1 MFTGIIEEKANVLK
15 INKTSDTMVLTLKAK
30 DIISGIAL
38 GDSISV
44 NGVCLTVTSF
54 DEESFTV
61 DVMPETMTATSLKKL
76 KEGTAV
82 NVERAMPADGRFG
95 GHFVSGHVDAL
106 GTISTMVPYE
116 NAYYVDITVPEN
128 LMPYM
133 MLKGSV
139 AVDGISLTIFG
150 VDDNSHSF
158 TISLIPHTWEET
170 IIGEK
175 APGDP
180 VNIETDMLMK
190 YTDRLLNTR
199 YHSSAERIN
208 EQTLKENGFM

>member
-15 INKTSDTMVLTLKAK
+15 MNKTSDTMVLTLKAK

-76 KEGTAV
+76 KEGAAV

-106 GTISTMVPYE
+106 GTISSMVPYE

-170 IIGEK
+170 IISEK

-180 VNIETDMLMK
+180 VNIETDMLIK

-199 YHSSAERIN
+199 YHSSAEGIN
-208 EQTLKENGFM
+208 EQKLKENGFM